1 MVRKDAVIMGPTLQ
15 RIKIQLKDRK
25 FRIYAGLGI
34 IVGIVLC
41 AEFLMFSY
49 SILKCVRY
57 LVLLAATFVIAW
69 IDRHERRIPNR
80 ILLILLGIRAV
91 LLVGEWTLV
100 PSMGLSLLISSLM
113 GMLIGGGL
121 FLLAY
126 FISRGGVGM
135 GDVKFF
141 AVIGTYMGTGSIM
154 ALVFMTALA
163 AALYSIIMLILKKIK
178 LKEEIPFAPFVLV
191 GTILTMAL
199 GM

>member
-1 MVRKDAVIMGPTLQ
+1 MEPTLQ

-135 GDVKFF
+135 GDVKLF

-154 ALVFMTALA
+154 ALVFITALA

-191 GTILTMAL
+191 GIILTMAL

>member
-1 MVRKDAVIMGPTLQ
+1 MEPTLQ

-121 FLLAY
+121 FLLVY

-135 GDVKFF
+135 GDVKLF

>member
-1 MVRKDAVIMGPTLQ
+1 MEPTLQ

>member
-1 MVRKDAVIMGPTLQ
+1 MEPTLQ

-135 GDVKFF
+135 GDVKLF

>member
-1 MVRKDAVIMGPTLQ
+1 MEPTLQ

-135 GDVKFF
+135 GDVKLF

-154 ALVFMTALA
+154 ALVFMTALV

>member
-1 MVRKDAVIMGPTLQ
+1 MEPTLQ

-135 GDVKFF
+135 GDVKLF
-141 AVIGTYMGTGSIM
+141 AVIGTYVGTGSIM
-154 ALVFMTALA
+154 ALVFITALA

-191 GTILTMAL
+191 GIILTMAL

>member
-1 MVRKDAVIMGPTLQ
+1 MVRKDAVIMEPTLQ

-121 FLLAY
+121 FLLVY

-135 GDVKFF
+135 GDVKLF